1 MPLGRED
8 VDSHYYLAKIAKRLN
23 NQVGCGKQLLFQEE
37 IHTRLEVSVDSS
49 LAQEAYELRIS
60 ESGVQLSFATY
71 SGYVYGLET
80 LAQLVGE
87 GLKEGSLRVGIVRD
101 EPQVSY
107 RGIMVDSAR
116 HFLGIAA
123 LTRLVESMPLSKLNI
138 LHWHLVDDESFP
150 IELGSHPELAQAANY
165 GKGRTYTRDQVKE
178 LLRVAALNAVQVVP
192 EIDTPAH
199 VRAWGLAPE
208 WKNKNITIKCAGGTG
223 YNGQFDLSKPE
234 TFALAADV
242 VREVDE
248 LFRSSPYI
256 HLGGDEVSSACW
268 NLRPEIQNFMK
279 LHNLKTYGELQMYW
293 RFQLKQV
300 LPAGRRAVFWRNDGA
315 NVSTSDDDVL
325 HFWGA
330 QADVAKSKL

>member
-1 MPLGRED
+1 M
-8 VDSHYYLAKIAKRLN
+8 
-23 NQVGCGKQLLFQEE
+23 
-37 IHTRLEVSVDSS
+37 
-49 LAQEAYELRIS
+49 
-60 ESGVQLSFATY
+60 
-71 SGYVYGLET
+71 
-80 LAQLVGE
+80 
-87 GLKEGSLRVGIVRD
+87 
-101 EPQVSY
+101 
-107 RGIMVDSAR
+107 
-116 HFLGIAA
+116 
-123 LTRLVESMPLSKLNI
+123 
-138 LHWHLVDDESFP
+138 
-150 IELGSHPELAQAANY
+150 
-165 GKGRTYTRDQVKE
+165 
-178 LLRVAALNAVQVVP
+178 AALNAVQVVP

-234 TFALAADV
+234 TFTLAADV

-330 QADVAKSKL
+330 QADVAKITATSRSQIVLSPSDILYISKGMGNLWLNGTQGAYPVWRQIYEKFVLFPAGVEPTRILGAEVCLWGEVSNEDIMENNIWMRSSAFAARIWSSKTLLTHELVAGMVTIQRALNKMGVDASPFTSEFCEFKPEVCFPPGQQERPDGSRKAVKGITVTEV